1 MRHLLYGLATLV
13 LVSACASPRTES
25 PKLDA
30 ARNIISAVNAK
41 DSDQYVRD
49 LGADIVVAMYDGE
62 VRLRGREAVRE
73 NRGRHFRNHPEARNE
88 LVHLIEIDNR
98 VVMHDR
104 VWLSADQAEPADI
117 VEVFTFER
125 GQIVRIDV
133 IQPANL
139 FSR

>member
-1 MRHLLYGLATLV
+1 MAVLV
-13 LVSACASPRTES
+13 LNGCASTRVES

-30 ARNIISAVNAK
+30 ARNIIFSVNAK

-49 LGADIVVAMYDGE
+49 LSEDVVVTMYDGE

-73 NRGRHFRNHPEARNE
+73 NRRAHFRNHPDARNK
-88 LVHLIEIDNR
+88 LVHLVEIDNR
-98 VVMHDR
+98 VVMHDK
-104 VWLSADQAEPADI
+104 VWLHSDQAEPADI

-133 IQPANL
+133 LQPADL